1 MLETKASPSVQF
13 LLVQNSGQG
22 WQLALWISDRTQN
35 KTGTFSSRQGPHWKK
50 KTWLVIS
57 TSANIMFSKKITW
70 EEKTNASGLKTFRN
84 MNDW

>member
-35 KTGTFSSRQGPHWKK
+35 KTGTFSSRQEKNL
-50 KTWLVIS
+50 TCYF
-57 TSANIMFSKKITW
+57 NFS
-70 EEKTNASGLKTFRN
+70 EHYVL
-84 MNDW
+84 